1 MKRYLTI
8 ILLSLTLLLTGCAE
22 LVSTETR
29 EVDVIV
35 IDSYHR
41 NMWLQPI
48 HAGKVTTWITHPAIY
63 RITVLYNDIQYNIEG
78 SDIYDQFKDDI
89 GETVTGVLEIRTYD
103 DGSTQSD
110 IVGLI

>member
-1 MKRYLTI
+1 MKKYLTI
-8 ILLSLTLLLTGCAE
+8 MLLSLTLLLTGCAE

-48 HAGKVTTWITHPAIY
+48 HAGKVTTWVTHPEIN

>member
-1 MKRYLTI
+1 MKKYLTI
-8 ILLSLTLLLTGCAE
+8 ILLSLILLLTGCAE

-41 NMWLQPI
+41 NMWLQPVRT
-48 HAGKVTTWITHPAIY
+48 GKVTTWITHPAIY

>member
-1 MKRYLTI
+1 MKKYLTI

-22 LVSTETR
+22 LVSTETQ

-41 NMWLQPI
+41 NMWLQPV
-48 HAGKVTTWITHPAIY
+48 HAGKVTTWVTHPAVY
-63 RITVLYNDIQYNIEG
+63 RITVLYNEVQYTVDG

-103 DGSTQSD
+103 DGSTESD
-110 IVGLI
+110 IVDLI